1 MPPGATNTEAAQ
13 SEDMSD
19 KEIITVF
26 EIKYNTEFHRWEVY
40 RENGVLRNGELQPS
54 FVSAL
59 WQDCMNYT
67 AACERRERA

>member
-19 KEIITVF
+19 KEIITVY
-26 EIKYNTEFHRWEVY
+26 EVKYNTEFHRWEVY
-40 RENGVLRNGELQPS
+40 SDHSVVRAGERQPV
-54 FVSAL
+54 FVSEL
-59 WQDCMNYT
+59 WQRCMDYT